1 MQAARQA
8 KLFAPRKAPEIYLD
22 VETLRLSHEVVGGW
36 KRICDFGLAVAV
48 TWDEVHGFREW
59 YEEQAPALVRELAAT
74 PRIITFNGERFDL
87 QVLSKYANVSPLYPK
102 SLDLM
107 KELEKR
113 LGHRVR
119 LESVARDT
127 LGISKTG
134 SGEDAVHWWRAGNRQ
149 KVVEYCRRDVELL
162 RELVAYARSHRHIVL
177 DGKQIPVNWD

>member
-8 KLFAPRKAPEIYLD
+8 ELFATRTAPEIYLD
-22 VETLRLSHEVVGGW
+22 VETLQLSHEVPGGW
-36 KRICDFGLAVAV
+36 ERIPDFGLAVAV
-48 TWDEVHGFREW
+48 TWDAIYGFREW
-59 YEEQAPALVRELAAT
+59 YEEQAAALVSELAAT

-87 QVLSKYANVSPLYPK
+87 QVLSKYADVRPLYPK
-102 SLDLM
+102 SLDLL
-107 KELEKR
+107 KELEKL

-134 SGEDAVHWWRAGNRQ
+134 SGTEAVRWWREGQRQ

-162 RELVAYARSHRHIVL
+162 RDLVAYARRHRHIVL
-177 DGKQIPVNWD
+177 DGRPIPVNWD